1 MLVLVGDCREL
12 DGAPCGNACE
22 VWDALG
28 LGLYG
33 KFGDRMVIG
42 EYLRAAEDS
51 SLERYCE
58 EARW

>member
-1 MLVLVGDCREL
+1 VLAVVGDGPEL
-12 DGAPCGNACE
+12 DGPPWGNEYEA
-22 VWDALG
+22 WDALG

-33 KFGDRMVIG
+33 KVGESMAIG

-51 SLERYCE
+51 SPERYCD